1 MHAGFA
7 TAPRSVSARP
17 RSDRRVVTRAS
28 QDDSARPGGSASS
41 PNRRAKHQS
50 RASSPVRERS
60 VSSGTGALVPSAGA
74 RGDAHAKPPRL
85 ASVRNAAWSS
95 VAAGV
100 SYGDRRA
107 RLSRAQLRAGL
118 RARKALKKRGEIVA
132 PSASR
137 KGGVFARDGVSF
149 YFPEDRFTFARRA
162 WMSDDV
168 FLRALDEE
176 DASFVEYRDASGEP
190 FTVNLTNVGAPPGL
204 TAVTLKGMDRAN
216 LLGALCTALAKANV
230 SVVSGS
236 ISTNRRTKRVLN
248 TMYVCD
254 RETGKELDP
263 SVFENVSVR
272 VLSACWTADERAWL
286 APPRSVGRFIVD
298 DGRRREN
305 KRGSLFGGFFE
316 GGSSDTP
323 NGDDKEFTRLTN
335 ELDLAEAKTRA
346 CSARLADAVERA
358 DSYDTG
364 FDLDGSLRNLLAD
377 VETAAGESFAARNAL
392 EAHTSRL
399 SRGSVAGFEAAPRL
413 GLDDQSVASTEERL
427 EELLDKELLSREG
440 FKGGASDA
448 ERATNRKTTASSPSS
463 VVRDDNSDAS
473 SFGVVRPSN
482 EDALSQSTKKEDQS
496 GLFGFNALKTNVSD
510 FYVGVSPFV
519 KGVFFMNVAS
529 CLFGTNQVVIKQV
542 ADAGVDDFTQMFL
555 RFAVAAVPLVPFI
568 YRGAKSSN
576 RVELLK
582 GATHLGTI
590 LAVGYFLQ
598 IIGLEG
604 TTSAKGALTSTFTVL
619 SVPVFAALAGQKVPW
634 FTWPASVVAVA
645 GVGLLTGGD
654 GSEFVAG
661 DAVCILSAVIFG
673 YHTLT
678 SSKYAR
684 LFEDQELP
692 FISLQIG
699 VVAAES
705 GLWKVSEMWY
715 RGGTD
720 VTDFVTHSVDVASNL
735 PWPALL
741 WMGLATTSFTL
752 WIEFLALKN
761 VSASTCALIYTAEP
775 LWGALFAWHF
785 MGDRWGPAGWL
796 GATLVVGASV
806 GSQLLSTIEEAADSA
821 EGDGNVGGGPR
832 GEEGEDMY
840 TENFSRY

>member
-1 MHAGFA
+1 M
-7 TAPRSVSARP
+7 
-17 RSDRRVVTRAS
+17 
-28 QDDSARPGGSASS
+28 
-41 PNRRAKHQS
+41 
-50 RASSPVRERS
+50 
-60 VSSGTGALVPSAGA
+60 SSGTGALVPSAGA

-100 SYGDRRA
+100 SYGDGRT

-118 RARKALKKRGEIVA
+118 RARKALKKRGEIAA

-149 YFPEDRFTFARRA
+149 YFPEERFIFARRA
-162 WMSDDV
+162 RMSDDV

-176 DASFVEYRDASGEP
+176 DASFLEYRDASGEP

-216 LLGALCTALAKANV
+216 LLGALCTALAKAEV

-236 ISTNRRTKRVLN
+236 IQTDRRTKRVRN

-254 RETGKELDP
+254 RETGEQLDP
-263 SVFENVSVR
+263 SVFESLSVR

-298 DGRRREN
+298 SRRRDP
-305 KRGSLFGGFFE
+305 KRSSFGAFFD
-316 GGSSDTP
+316 GSSDVTV
-323 NGDDKEFTRLTN
+323 GDDKETARLTN

-364 FDLDGSLRNLLAD
+364 FDLDGSLRALLAD

-392 EAHTSRL
+392 EQHTRL
-399 SRGSVAGFEAAPRL
+399 SRLESVAGFEAAPRL

-427 EELLDKELLSREG
+427 EELLDKELLSSG
-440 FKGGASDA
+440 FKGGSNASDA
-448 ERATNRKTTASSPSS
+448 ERATNRFATASLPGGVISAD
-463 VVRDDNSDAS
+463 VSDV
-473 SFGVVRPSN
+473 SFGVVRPSD
-482 EDALSQSTKKEDQS
+482 EDRLSLFRAKES
-496 GLFGFNALKTNVSD
+496 GGAFGFGALKTSLSD
-510 FYVGVSPFV
+510 AYDEVSPFV

-568 YRGAKSSN
+568 YQGAKSGN
-576 RVELLK
+576 RVELVK

-634 FTWPASVVAVA
+634 FTWPASVVAIA

-678 SSKYAR
+678 SSRYAR

-705 GLWKVSEMWY
+705 GLWKLGEMWY
-715 RGGTD
+715 RGFDGT
-720 VTDFVTHSVDVASNL
+720 TFVSHSVDVASAL

-806 GSQLLSTIEEAADSA
+806 GSQLLSTLEEAEADSDS
-821 EGDGNVGGGPR
+821 GDSDKDPR
-832 GEEGEDMY
+832 GGDGEDMY

>member
-1 MHAGFA
+1 M
-7 TAPRSVSARP
+7 
-17 RSDRRVVTRAS
+17 
-28 QDDSARPGGSASS
+28 
-41 PNRRAKHQS
+41 
-50 RASSPVRERS
+50 
-60 VSSGTGALVPSAGA
+60 VPSAGA

-100 SYGDRRA
+100 SYGDGRT

-118 RARKALKKRGEIVA
+118 RARKALKKRGEIAA

-149 YFPEDRFTFARRA
+149 YFPEERFIFARRA
-162 WMSDDV
+162 RMSDDV

-176 DASFVEYRDASGEP
+176 DASFLEYRDASGEP

-216 LLGALCTALAKANV
+216 LLGALCTALAKAEV

-236 ISTNRRTKRVLN
+236 IQTDRRTKRVRN

-254 RETGKELDP
+254 RETGEQLDP
-263 SVFENVSVR
+263 SVFESLSVR

-298 DGRRREN
+298 SRRRDP
-305 KRGSLFGGFFE
+305 KRSSFGAFFD
-316 GGSSDTP
+316 GSSDMTV
-323 NGDDKEFTRLTN
+323 GDDKETARLTN

-364 FDLDGSLRNLLAD
+364 FDLDGSLRALLAD

-392 EAHTSRL
+392 EQHTRL
-399 SRGSVAGFEAAPRL
+399 SRLESVAGFEAAPRL

-427 EELLDKELLSREG
+427 EELLDKELLSSG
-440 FKGGASDA
+440 FAPGGSDASDA
-448 ERATNRKTTASSPSS
+448 GGFATNRFATASSPGG
-463 VVRDDNSDAS
+463 VVRDDVRDV
-473 SFGVVRPSN
+473 SFGVVRRPSD
-482 EDALSQSTKKEDQS
+482 EDRLALFRAKES
-496 GLFGFNALKTNVSD
+496 SKEKEFGLGALKTSLSD
-510 FYVGVSPFV
+510 AYDQVSPFV

-568 YRGAKSSN
+568 YQGAKSSN
-576 RVELLK
+576 AVELVK

-634 FTWPASVVAVA
+634 FTWPASVLAIA

-678 SSKYAR
+678 SSRYAR

-692 FISLQIG
+692 FISLQMG

-705 GLWKVSEMWY
+705 GLWKLGEMWY
-715 RGGTD
+715 RGFDGT
-720 VTDFVTHSVDVASNL
+720 TFVSFVSHSVDVASAL

-806 GSQLLSTIEEAADSA
+806 GSQLLSTLEEAEADSDS
-821 EGDGNVGGGPR
+821 GDSDKDPR
-832 GEEGEDMY
+832 GGDREDMY

>member
-1 MHAGFA
+1 M
-7 TAPRSVSARP
+7 
-17 RSDRRVVTRAS
+17 
-28 QDDSARPGGSASS
+28 
-41 PNRRAKHQS
+41 
-50 RASSPVRERS
+50 
-60 VSSGTGALVPSAGA
+60 VPSAGA

-100 SYGDRRA
+100 SYGDRQA

-190 FTVNLTNVGAPPGL
+190 FTVNVTNVGAPPGL
-204 TAVTLKGMDRAN
+204 TAVTLKGTDRAN

-236 ISTNRRTKRVLN
+236 ISTSRRTKRVLN

-254 RETGKELDP
+254 RETGEELDP

-286 APPRSVGRFIVD
+286 ARPRSVGRFIVD

-305 KRGSLFGGFFE
+305 I
-316 GGSSDTP
+316 P
-323 NGDDKEFTRLTN
+323 NGDDKELSKLTN
-335 ELDLAEAKTRA
+335 ALDLAEAKTRA

-392 EAHTSRL
+392 EAHTRL

-482 EDALSQSTKKEDQS
+482 EDSLSQSAKEDQS
-496 GLFGFNALKTNVSD
+496 AFGFNALKTNVSD
-510 FYVGVSPFV
+510 AYDGVSPFV

-576 RVELLK
+576 RVDLLK

-634 FTWPASVVAVA
+634 FTWPASLVAVA

-705 GLWKVSEMWY
+705 GLWKLGEMWY

-720 VTDFVTHSVDVASNL
+720 TSSFVSHSVDVAS
-735 PWPALL
+735 
-741 WMGLATTSFTL
+741 G
-752 WIEFLALKN
+752 FLRSMLVLRVTKM
-761 VSASTCALIYTAEP
+761 VVRSS
-775 LWGALFAWHF
+775 GSDDAW
-785 MGDRWGPAGWL
+785 
-796 GATLVVGASV
+796 
-806 GSQLLSTIEEAADSA
+806 
-821 EGDGNVGGGPR
+821 
-832 GEEGEDMY
+832 
-840 TENFSRY
+840 

>member
-41 PNRRAKHQS
+41 PNRRANHQS

-392 EAHTSRL
+392 EAHTRL

-482 EDALSQSTKKEDQS
+482 EDSLSQSAKEDQS
-496 GLFGFNALKTNVSD
+496 AFGFNALKTNVSD
-510 FYVGVSPFV
+510 AYDGVSPFV

-634 FTWPASVVAVA
+634 FTWPASLVAVA

-705 GLWKVSEMWY
+705 GLWKLSEMWY

-720 VTDFVTHSVDVASNL
+720 LTSFVSHSVDVASGL

-785 MGDRWGPAGWL
+785 MGDRWGAAGWL

-821 EGDGNVGGGPR
+821 EGDSNKGGGNR
-832 GEEGEDMY
+832 GEDREDMY